1 MVIGLTGPTGSG
13 KSEISKYLKREGFFI
28 IDCDEI
34 VRNLY
39 INCKEC
45 IDDVERHFE
54 GVVENN
60 VVNTKKL
67 ASIVFS
73 DKELLLKLCDVVNP
87 YILDQIKIEIEIND
101 KDCRHAILDAP
112 TLFESGAYRLCN
124 YSLAVLSEK
133 QIRLK
138 RILNR
143 DSISCC
149 DAMCRINMQPR
160 NDFYMKYADEIVF
173 NNSKLCDCIRDV
185 ENVLRKWL

>member
-13 KSEISKYLKREGFFI
+13 KSEISKHLKREGFFI

-39 INCKEC
+39 INCNEC

-60 VVNTKKL
+60 VVNKEKL

-87 YILDQIKIEIEIND
+87 YILDQIKIEINN
-101 KDCRHAILDAP
+101 KDCRHVILDAP

-133 QIRLK
+133 QIRLE

-143 DSISCC
+143 ESISCC

-160 NDFYMKYADEIVF
+160 DDFYMKYADEIVF

-185 ENVLRKWL
+185 ENILRKWL